1 MEESAE
7 YDAEREADLAVLERL
22 GVAIKYKRPKL
33 IQRVSLKKLV

>member
-22 GVAIKYKRPKL
+22 GVAIKYKKPKL
-33 IQRVSLKKLV
+33 IQWASLKELG